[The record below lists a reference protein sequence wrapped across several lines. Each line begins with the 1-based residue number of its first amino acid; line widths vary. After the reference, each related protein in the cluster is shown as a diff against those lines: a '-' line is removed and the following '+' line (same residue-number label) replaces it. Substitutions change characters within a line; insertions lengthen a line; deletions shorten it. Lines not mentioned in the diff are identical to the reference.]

1 MISVPKTIYL
11 AIYFSFFSSSDS
23 SRSYTHLEP
32 QTLSSVS
39 FPRQNWSG
47 WCFRLDRVSGHL
59 TILRGRGEEDMEH
72 YTDPA
77 EVKGSSWGDSIL
89 CEQASYSF
97 GKKKKSSNFH
107 NTVPLGNFGKWKF
120 FYNCLF
126 NLCLLSFLWKNTF
139 CVARLPYHLQVMFS
153 QLIHLHLSGNSNVCL
168 IMMY

>member
-1 MISVPKTIYL
+1 MIPKTIYL

-72 YTDPA
+72 CTDPV
-77 EVKGSSWGDSIL
+77 EVKGSSWGESIL
-89 CEQASYSF
+89 CEQESYSF
-97 GKKKKSSNFH
+97 GKKKKAPISILQFHLEILANENFS
-107 NTVPLGNFGKWKF
+107 T
-120 FYNCLF
+120 
-126 NLCLLSFLWKNTF
+126 T
-139 CVARLPYHLQVMFS
+139 
-153 QLIHLHLSGNSNVCL
+153 VCL
-168 IMMY
+168 TFVYYLFYGKTLSV